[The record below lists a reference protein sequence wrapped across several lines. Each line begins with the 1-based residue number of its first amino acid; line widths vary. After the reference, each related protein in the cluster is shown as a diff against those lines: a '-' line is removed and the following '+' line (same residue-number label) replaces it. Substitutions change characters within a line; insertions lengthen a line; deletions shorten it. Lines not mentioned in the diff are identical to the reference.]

1 MEKRLAGI
9 QNTVLRIDD
18 ILITGNDDEEHLT
31 NLRAVLQV
39 MKDNGLKLK
48 GLKCSFMVDEVIYL
62 GFKINKEG
70 VSTVDE
76 KVKPILEAPAPKD
89 VHQLKS
95 FLGMLQ
101 YYHRHLPN
109 LASTLEPLHNQLRKN
124 QKWTWG
130 TEQQVAFEKAKARLG
145 GAELLV
151 HYNPNL
157 PMRLAVD
164 ASAYGVG
171 AVLSHVMPD
180 GIEKP
185 VAYASRTLSQA
196 ERNYAPTER
205 EGLAVVFGVK
215 KFHQYLFGL
224 KFTIQTDH
232 KPLLGL
238 LGMEK
243 SISALSAARLQRWA
257 LLLSAYNYM
266 LVYKYGR
273 DHANADGMSRLPVSH
288 KDVDVSNVE
297 NNIYMVDL
305 DRSPVTAKE
314 TKLHTDRDI
323 VLSRVRD
330 FVKDQ
335 WPEDLEVDEG
345 LKPYKERELELT
357 VELDVVLWGGRVIIP
372 VNLRPKILEE
382 LHLAHAGMSR
392 MKMLARAYC
401 WWPGMDKEIENMV
414 RNCDVCLEVA
424 QSPHKT
430 LLHPW
435 EKAEKPWSRIHVDH
449 AGPFMGH
456 TFFLVA
462 DSYTK
467 WIDAYPVSSTSTELV
482 VEKLRQS
489 FSIQG
494 LPEVIVSDNATC
506 FTSQEFANFVK
517 KNGFRHITSAP
528 YHPASNGLAERAV
541 QTFKRTLSK
550 ISKTSKE
557 SINTQVNRFLFA
569 YRNTPSAVTGVSPAE
584 LLFKHRP
591 KTRLSDIK
599 PSLGKVLQ
607 KSTDDMI
614 QKNSQQTKE
623 FGIGDNVMARSYRG
637 GENWLKGVVSE
648 KLGEV
653 MYKVQI
659 GGGWIRR
666 HVDQMRKDSR
676 IIPAA
681 GVEAVIEVEPVTEL
695 QQEVDQTVL
704 PSVVV
709 PTNVSAPSEPK
720 MTSESSSSVPVVVPT
735 AIRRSQR
742 DRKVPSRLTYQC

>member
-1 MEKRLAGI
+1 
-9 QNTVLRIDD
+9 
-18 ILITGNDDEEHLT
+18 
-31 NLRAVLQV
+31 
-39 MKDNGLKLK
+39 
-48 GLKCSFMVDEVIYL
+48 
-62 GFKINKEG
+62 
-70 VSTVDE
+70 
-76 KVKPILEAPAPKD
+76 
-89 VHQLKS
+89 
-95 FLGMLQ
+95 
-101 YYHRHLPN
+101 
-109 LASTLEPLHNQLRKN
+109 
-124 QKWTWG
+124 
-130 TEQQVAFEKAKARLG
+130 
-145 GAELLV
+145 
-151 HYNPNL
+151 
-157 PMRLAVD
+157 
-164 ASAYGVG
+164 
-171 AVLSHVMPD
+171 
-180 GIEKP
+180 
-185 VAYASRTLSQA
+185 
-196 ERNYAPTER
+196 
-205 EGLAVVFGVK
+205 
-215 KFHQYLFGL
+215 
-224 KFTIQTDH
+224 
-232 KPLLGL
+232 
-238 LGMEK
+238 MEK

-637 GENWLKGVVSE
+637 GEN
-648 KLGEV
+648 
-653 MYKVQI
+653 
-659 GGGWIRR
+659 
-666 HVDQMRKDSR
+666 
-676 IIPAA
+676 
-681 GVEAVIEVEPVTEL
+681 
-695 QQEVDQTVL
+695 
-704 PSVVV
+704 
-709 PTNVSAPSEPK
+709 
-720 MTSESSSSVPVVVPT
+720 
-735 AIRRSQR
+735 
-742 DRKVPSRLTYQC
+742 